1 MRHGET
7 AGYEGDLGLSDRG
20 AEQAREA
27 AAALAAEA
35 HGAVRV
41 LHAPSV
47 RARLTA
53 EVLAEQLGT
62 NARPDAGFAN
72 FAVAAGGEVREQA
85 EVFGEYA
92 GERRPLEELP
102 GWLADLARF
111 RHVHVS
117 GGDPIAFWMTTPL
130 LGFEPPA
137 VAVRRYWRAIAA
149 VADETL
155 TVVAA
160 HSGPMRALVAHAF
173 ARDLGEPDNLEA
185 VAIHLE
191 RAARASRSAARPPRS
206 PCPSSTSPAG
216 ASSGRRRRR
225 AAGPGSPAGSRRSG
239 RSGRP

>member
-1 MRHGET
+1 VAELRLLRHGET

-53 EVLAEQLGT
+53 EVLAAQLGT
-62 NARPDAGFAN
+62 TAAVERGFAN
-72 FAVAAGGEVREQA
+72 FTVAAGGAVREQA
-85 EVFGEYA
+85 EVFGEHA
-92 GERRPLEELP
+92 GERRSLDELP
-102 GWLADLARF
+102 SWLADLARF
-111 RHVHVS
+111 RQIHVS
-117 GGDPIAFWMTTPL
+117 GGDPIEFWLKTPL

-137 VAVRRYWRAIAA
+137 VAVRRYWRAILAHA
-149 VADETL
+149 GDTL

-173 ARDLGEPDNLEA
+173 ARDLGEPDNLEPI
-185 VAIHLE
+185 AIHLE
-191 RAARASRSAARPPRS
+191 ERARVTFRGQTTEIAVPELEEPRWGAGFARRANTRKGTRPPG
-206 PCPSSTSPAG
+206 PAF
-216 ASSGRRRRR
+216 
-225 AAGPGSPAGSRRSG
+225 P
-239 RSGRP
+239 

>member
-1 MRHGET
+1 MSELRLLRHGET

-20 AEQAREA
+20 RDQARAA
-27 AAALAAEA
+27 AAALADEA
-35 HGAVRV
+35 HGTVRV

-62 NARPDAGFAN
+62 AAQPERGFAN
-72 FAVAAGGEVREQA
+72 FTVAAGGQVREQA

-92 GERRPLEELP
+92 GERRSLDELP

-111 RHVHVS
+111 RAIHVS
-117 GGDPIAFWMTTPL
+117 GGDPIAFWLTTPL

-137 VAVRRYWRAIAA
+137 VVVRRYWRAIARH
-149 VADETL
+149 ADDTL

-173 ARDLGEPDNLEA
+173 HEDLGEPDNLEP

-191 RAARASRSAARPPRS
+191 PPR
-206 PCPSSTSPAG
+206 ARVDFR
-216 ASSGRRRRR
+216 GRT
-225 AAGPGSPAGSRRSG
+225 AAIAVPDLDEPTWW
-239 RSGRP
+239 P

>member
-1 MRHGET
+1 LRHAET

-20 AEQAREA
+20 GAQAREA
-27 AAALAAEA
+27 AEALAAEA

-53 EVLAEQLGT
+53 EVLAERLGT
-62 NARPDAGFAN
+62 TARAEPGFAN
-72 FAVAAGGEVREQA
+72 FAVAAGGGVREQA
-85 EVFGEYA
+85 EVFGEHA
-92 GERRPLEELP
+92 AERRPLQELP

-111 RHVHVS
+111 RAVHVS
-117 GGDPIAFWMTTPL
+117 GGDPIAFWLTTPL

-149 VADETL
+149 AAGDTL

-173 ARDLGEPDNLEA
+173 ARDLGEPNNLEA
-185 VAIHLE
+185 VAIRLEGE
-191 RAARASRSAARPPRS
+191 RARVTFRDETAELAVP
-206 PCPSSTSPAG
+206 TLEE
-216 ASSGRRRRR
+216 
-225 AAGPGSPAGSRRSG
+225 PGWWP
-239 RSGRP
+239 

>member
-1 MRHGET
+1 M
-7 AGYEGDLGLSDRG
+7 
-20 AEQAREA
+20 
-27 AAALAAEA
+27 
-35 HGAVRV
+35 
-41 LHAPSV
+41 
-47 RARLTA
+47 
-53 EVLAEQLGT
+53 
-62 NARPDAGFAN
+62 
-72 FAVAAGGEVREQA
+72 AAGGDVREQA

-111 RHVHVS
+111 RQVHVS
-117 GGDPIAFWMTTPL
+117 GGDPIALWLTTPL

-185 VAIHLE
+185 VAIHLDGD
-191 RAARASRSAARPPRS
+191 RARVALPRRRPAEIAVPELDEPDWSELSSA
-206 PCPSSTSPAG
+206 
-216 ASSGRRRRR
+216 RRRRR
-225 AAGPGSPAGSRRSG
+225 AAGPGSPAGSRRSA
-239 RSGRP
+239 RSARR

>member
-1 MRHGET
+1 MAELRLLRHGET
-7 AGYEGDLGLSDRG
+7 AGYEGDLGLSERG
-20 AEQAREA
+20 ERQARDA

-41 LHAPSV
+41 LYAPSV

-53 EVLAEQLGT
+53 EAIADQLGT
-62 NARPDAGFAN
+62 TAQVERGFAN
-72 FAVAAGGEVREQA
+72 FTVAAGGEVREQA

-92 GERRPLEELP
+92 AERRSLDELP

-111 RHVHVS
+111 REIHVS
-117 GGDPIAFWMTTPL
+117 GGDPIAFWLQTPL

-149 VADETL
+149 HADETL

-173 ARDLGEPDNLEA
+173 HEDLGEPDNLEA
-185 VAIHLE
+185 VAIQVD
-191 RAARASRSAARPPRS
+191 
-206 PCPSSTSPAG
+206 
-216 ASSGRRRRR
+216 
-225 AAGPGSPAGSRRSG
+225 GSRARVDYGG
-239 RSGRP
+239 RSTDIAVPDLDEPRWW